1 MRISK
6 IEYKETNLNTFLHK
20 ETITMTTNIDDEWQ
34 QFILKEYKK
43 DGYDGIMHSHLTND
57 ENEVGEVSENACL
70 EEEFDL
76 KKPPKCDE
84 LFISTKTKCLYLSEP
99 IDIERIFW
107 GIHVIDYYK
116 QECGVVKKQKK
127 IVCHTPEEYEEYKE
141 RLGSVRHYYQEQ
153 VIKMIDNVGLAPE
166 GTETRVYKKRF
177 NKNEQKTTGEFMKC
191 KKRVVYKNERKL
203 TVGMCKKDI
212 INSRRKKKSGA
223 FYNCFALIVRFLP
236 NQNGR
241 EDFQEFH
248 VKVFNTGK
256 MEIPGRFSKSILEQ
270 IKQIVLDIIQ
280 PFNQGD
286 KPLCYV
292 DGKDGVL
299 INSNFKL
306 GYFIDRDRLY
316 TLLRNKYGIETSYNS
331 SSYQGVKCKYYFN
344 NENGFD
350 GEQTGC
356 ILEKDAMKMKEL
368 AKTKKYTKISFMI
381 FRTGSCIIVG
391 NCTKKILYFIYE
403 FIKTILTQEY
413 ANISTGLEMEK
424 NPNAPKKIFRPK
436 KMNIHYYEENTE

>member
-1 MRISK
+1 M
-6 IEYKETNLNTFLHK
+6 
-20 ETITMTTNIDDEWQ
+20 TNIDDEWQ

-57 ENEVGEVSENACL
+57 DHEILPVIKNNEKHVSTIQQGCVASEMVA
-70 EEEFDL
+70 
-76 KKPPKCDE
+76 PKCGE

-107 GIHVIDYYK
+107 GLPVIDYYK
-116 QECGVVKKQKK
+116 PECGVVKKQKK
-127 IVCHTPEEYEEYKE
+127 IVCQNPEEYEQYKK
-141 RLGSVRHYYQEQ
+141 RLSEINHYYQEQ
-153 VIKMIDNVGLAPE
+153 IIKMIDNVGLAPE
-166 GTETRVYKKRF
+166 GTETRIYKKRF
-177 NKNEQKTTGEFMKC
+177 DKKEQKTRGEFMKC

-212 INSRRKKKSGA
+212 VNSRRKKKSGA

-236 NQNGR
+236 NADEN
-241 EDFQEFH
+241 FQEFH

-256 MEIPGRFSKSILEQ
+256 LEIPGRFTTAVLQK
-270 IKQIVLDIIQ
+270 IKQIVLDIVQ
-280 PFNQGD
+280 PFRVGET
-286 KPLCYV
+286 PLYYV

-299 INSNFKL
+299 INSNFKC
-306 GYFIDRDRLY
+306 GYFVDRDRIY
-316 TLLRNKYGIETSYNS
+316 TVLRNKYGIETSYNS

-344 NENGFD
+344 NEIGFD
-350 GEQTGC
+350 GPQTGS

-403 FIKTILTQEY
+403 FLKNILTQEY
-413 ANISTGLEMEK
+413 AHITTGLELEEDE
-424 NPNAPKKIFRPK
+424 NAPQKAVRPK
-436 KMNIHYYEENTE
+436 KMSIRLTQ

>member
-1 MRISK
+1 
-6 IEYKETNLNTFLHK
+6 
-20 ETITMTTNIDDEWQ
+20 MTCNVDDEWQ
-34 QFILKEYKK
+34 QFLLKEYKK
-43 DGYDGIMHSHLTND
+43 EGYDGIMHSHLTND
-57 ENEVGEVSENACL
+57 DFETTIIPRD
-70 EEEFDL
+70 EEEIPVSL
-76 KKPPKCDE
+76 NHEKKTEKTETVPKCGE

-107 GIHVIDYYK
+107 GITVIDYYK

-127 IVCHTPEEYEEYKE
+127 IVCQNAEEYEEYKK
-141 RLGSVRHYYQEQ
+141 RLEGIGHYYQEQ
-153 VIKMIDNVGLAPE
+153 VIKMIDNIGLAPE

-177 NKNEQKTTGEFMKC
+177 NKNEQKTKGEFMKC

-212 INSRRKKKSGA
+212 MNSRRKKKSGA

-236 NQNGR
+236 TGCD
-241 EDFQEFH
+241 EFQEFH

-256 MEIPGRFSKSILEQ
+256 LEIPGRFSTIVLRQ
-270 IKQIVLDIIQ
+270 IKQIVLDIVQ
-280 PFNQGD
+280 PYRQGTE
-286 KPLCYV
+286 PLYYV

-299 INSNFKL
+299 INSNFKC
-306 GYFIDRDRLY
+306 GYYIDRDKIY
-316 TLLRNKYGIETSYNS
+316 TLLRNKYCIETSYNS

-344 NENGFD
+344 NEIGFNGP
-350 GEQTGC
+350 QTGS
-356 ILEKDAMKMKEL
+356 ILEKDAMKMREL

-403 FIKTILTQEY
+403 YLKNILTQEY
-413 ANISTGLEMEK
+413 KQISTGLETEEDTEETAK
-424 NPNAPKKIFRPK
+424 TVRVK
-436 KMNIHYYEENTE
+436 KMNIHFSVSK

>member
-1 MRISK
+1 
-6 IEYKETNLNTFLHK
+6 
-20 ETITMTTNIDDEWQ
+20 MTCSIDDEWQ

-57 ENEVGEVSENACL
+57 DSDIN
-70 EEEFDL
+70 DL
-76 KKPPKCDE
+76 SDAFATGCSIDDDKGNDKNLTETDVAGTAPKCDE

-107 GIHVIDYYK
+107 GIPVIDYYEQK
-116 QECGVVKKQKK
+116 SGVVKKQKK
-127 IVCHTPEEYEEYKE
+127 IVCQNAEEYDQYRD
-141 RLGSVRHYYQEQ
+141 RLAGIGHYYQEQ

-166 GTETRVYKKRF
+166 GTETRVFKKRF
-177 NKNEQKTTGEFMKC
+177 NKYEQKTQGEFMKC

-236 NQNGR
+236 TG
-241 EDFQEFH
+241 ESDFQEFH

-256 MEIPGRFSKSILEQ
+256 LEIPGRFSTAVLQQ
-270 IKQIVLDIIQ
+270 IKQVVLDIVQ
-280 PFNQGD
+280 PFRQGSE
-286 KPLCYV
+286 PLCYV

-299 INSNFKL
+299 INSNFKC
-306 GYFIDRDRLY
+306 GYFIDRDRVY

-350 GEQTGC
+350 GPQTGS

-391 NCTKKILYFIYE
+391 NCTQKILYFIYD
-403 FIKTILTQEY
+403 FLKNILTQEY
-413 ANISTGLEMEK
+413 TQISTGLEIEED
-424 NPNAPKKIFRPK
+424 PDAPQKLIRPK
-436 KMNIHYYEENTE
+436 KLNIHFSRSSF

>member
-1 MRISK
+1 
-6 IEYKETNLNTFLHK
+6 
-20 ETITMTTNIDDEWQ
+20 MTCSIDDEWQ
-34 QFILKEYKK
+34 QFLLKEYKK

-57 ENEVGEVSENACL
+57 DVLDAPVVPPIVSVSAVPAVE
-70 EEEFDL
+70 
-76 KKPPKCDE
+76 PKCDE

-107 GIHVIDYYK
+107 GIPVIDYYR

-127 IVCHTPEEYEEYKE
+127 IVCHNAEEYEQYKE
-141 RLGSVRHYYQEQ
+141 RLAGVGHYYQEQ
-153 VIKMIDNVGLAPE
+153 IIKMIDNVGLAPE

-177 NKNEQKTTGEFMKC
+177 NKYEQKTKGEFMKC

-236 NQNGR
+236 TGSQC

-256 MEIPGRFSKSILEQ
+256 LEIPGRFTNAVLHQ
-270 IKQIVLDIIQ
+270 IKQVVLDIVQ
-280 PFNQGD
+280 PFRQGSV
-286 KPLCYV
+286 PLCYV

-299 INSNFKL
+299 INSNFKC
-306 GYFIDRDRLY
+306 GYFIDRDRIH

-344 NENGFD
+344 NEIGFE
-350 GEQTGC
+350 GHQTGS

-391 NCTKKILYFIYE
+391 NCTQKILYFIYD
-403 FIKTILTQEY
+403 FLKNILTQEY
-413 ANISTGLEMEK
+413 AQISTGLELEED
-424 NPNAPKKIFRPK
+424 PDAPQKIVRPK
-436 KMNIHYYEENTE
+436 KVTIHFHTPLIEKSK